1 MTPGAVSIHTR
12 AALFPLHTEGEGE
25 FVSIWPRQDSRN
37 QRQARTGRKPSLGK
51 GLHRKQRTAARSGRA
66 QQQESSP
73 AGDLKKPQQRG
84 CSGDSPARGLRA
96 PAAPSPAPTACH
108 PRAAPAQHHCKAAA
122 LCVSIPVSIPAAQPP
137 HDSSGTG
144 IRRAT
149 TPSPAGR
156 QRARRLL
163 GVQGCHAALTS
174 PRASPRPQPVSRS
187 SCMNKQICLQRG
199 TASVCL
205 SVRQHPPV
213 KERAAQEG
221 GTQRA
226 RSPCGHPSPRNKDTA
241 RIR

>member
-25 FVSIWPRQDSRN
+25 FVSTWPRQDSRD

-122 LCVSIPVSIPAAQPP
+122 LCVSIPAAQPP

-205 SVRQHPPV
+205 SVRQHPPG